1 MGPSLVPAV
10 RQVTVDLAEAGIDAE
25 SLAASS
31 GSGGLGPALLPLIAL
46 AASLMAA
53 IAVGSLVVAWLRKPE
68 AGSAHAATEP
78 RTAGLLSV
86 GFVSG
91 SAAAR
96 WLPATVM
103 QLACDGVIGIQDRRE
118 VREVREARDG
128 AQAGDGSEAGDR
140 RDEPADRPVPAGV
153 ARRTTGLRLIFDDGS
168 PMALRSGAASSET
181 DAGIVVGVFGP
192 GMTGGASSV
201 SRGAS
206 VDVDN
211 VVKRNG
217 SLVAATRN
225 GFLEAA
231 LRYREPR
238 PAGRFRAAT
247 IGGVL
252 GVLLGFIT
260 LGLPGDFTP
269 SIAWSAILIGAVA
282 LGLRI
287 LLPRWIPLN
296 AAGMLLRERANRFR
310 EEVARSTVPSVAV
323 GDELLP
329 WAVLFD
335 EPDVIRRYAE
345 VAQRSGVAPAW
356 YRSTGELSADR
367 LTSCITTIATEL
379 SQPIR
384 VGGSARFRGEDTRF
398 GVPLMGDTK
407 GWGGGYLGGDGGGFG
422 FGGGGGGAGGFGD
435 GGGGFDGGG
444 GGFDGGGGFGDGGG
458 GGGDGGG

>member
-10 RQVTVDLAEAGIDAE
+10 RQVTVDLADAGIDAE

-31 GSGGLGPALLPLIAL
+31 GSGGLGTALLPLIAL
-46 AASLMAA
+46 AASLTAV
-53 IAVGSLVVAWLRKPE
+53 IAVGSLIVAWLRKPE
-68 AGSAHAATEP
+68 AGSTHAATEP

-103 QLACDGVIGIQDRRE
+103 QLACDGVIAIQDRRE
-118 VREVREARDG
+118 IREVQEAREV
-128 AQAGDGSEAGDR
+128 GDGVAATDG
-140 RDEPADRPVPAGV
+140 RDGLAVRPVPGGV

-201 SRGAS
+201 SRGSS
-206 VDVDN
+206 VDVDS

-238 PAGRFRAAT
+238 PAGRFRVAS
-247 IGGVL
+247 IGSVL

-260 LGLPGDFTP
+260 LGLPGDFTA
-269 SIAWSAILIGAVA
+269 SIAWSAIIIGAVA
-282 LGLRI
+282 LSLRI

-296 AAGMLLRERANRFR
+296 AAGMLLRERANQFR
-310 EEVARSTVPSVAV
+310 EEVARATVPSVVA

-345 VAQRSGVAPAW
+345 VAERSGVAPAW
-356 YRSTGELSADR
+356 YRSTGEFSADR
-367 LTSCITTIATEL
+367 LTSCITTIAAEL

-407 GWGGGYLGGDGGGFG
+407 GWGGGYLGGGGDGGGFG
-422 FGGGGGGAGGFGD
+422 GFGDGGGGGFGD

-458 GGGDGGG
+458 AGGGDGG